1 MTTWAEVKTYVH
13 NKYKVED
20 VNEELM
26 RLIFNLQ
33 NGRTQLVYIHH
44 SFNESAQWIRI
55 NSPIG
60 KVADLNVAS
69 AARIASEKIVGGII
83 IIGDFVYLTNAMP
96 LENLDGNEVDEPLG
110 RVMSTADE
118 MERNLVGGD
127 AF

>member
-20 VNEELM
+20 VNDDLM
-26 RLIFNLQ
+26 RLIFNLD
-33 NGRTQLVYIHH
+33 NGRTQLVYIEHA
-44 SFNESAQWIRI
+44 FNESAQWIKI

-60 KVADLNVAS
+60 KVSDLNVAS

-110 RVMSTADE
+110 RVMSIADE